1 MKRDI
6 HKLTYSA
13 VFLALALVLPFL
25 TGQIP
30 QIGSMLSPMHLPVML
45 CGFVCGGPWGLVV
58 GFVAPLLRGLLF
70 GMPPLF
76 PTATAMAFELAAYG
90 LFCGLFRRLFEGKM
104 ANLGNLYASLILA
117 MLCGRLVWGAAQFVL
132 LGATGGSFTFQAFL
146 AGAFINAV
154 PALVLQLILVPSLV
168 VVLEKAV
175 PVKAKA

>member
-1 MKRDI
+1 
-6 HKLTYSA
+6 
-13 VFLALALVLPFL
+13 
-25 TGQIP
+25 
-30 QIGSMLSPMHLPVML
+30 
-45 CGFVCGGPWGLVV
+45 
-58 GFVAPLLRGLLF
+58 
-70 GMPPLF
+70 
-76 PTATAMAFELAAYG
+76 
-90 LFCGLFRRLFEGKM
+90 
-104 ANLGNLYASLILA
+104 